1 MSPSAEEHNTKS
13 RSFLQAAHTSIR
25 QDDIEL
31 AFQFLL
37 KSIVE
42 ALRAVASTRDL
53 NLRSDASI
61 WDFGEALAMDLENA
75 GVFSSVYPVARFVSL
90 DSFGGYSFT
99 FGNCRHTWNTFRRGF
114 WNYKPRPPPKY
125 PDDRGRTSQPHLPS
139 SHCFYTDP
147 RLQTEPG
154 GLRGPGLAVH
164 RGRIQVSRAR

>member
-99 FGNCRHTWNTFRRGF
+99 FGE
-114 WNYKPRPPPKY
+114 
-125 PDDRGRTSQPHLPS
+125 
-139 SHCFYTDP
+139 
-147 RLQTEPG
+147 LQAYLEYISEGVLELQAKATAE
-154 GLRGPGLAVH
+154 
-164 RGRIQVSRAR
+164 ISR